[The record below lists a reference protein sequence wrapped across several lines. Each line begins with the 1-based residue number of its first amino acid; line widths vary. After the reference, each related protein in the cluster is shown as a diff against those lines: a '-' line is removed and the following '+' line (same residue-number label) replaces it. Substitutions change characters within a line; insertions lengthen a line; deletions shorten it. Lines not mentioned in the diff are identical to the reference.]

1 MKKSGGK
8 RLIEIVIFIYISD
21 LFSLRVGGDYD
32 DAEEGRYIQ
41 VKFIIYQF
49 HIYYISDI
57 TYCSGST
64 TVSEAKNLNK
74 LAYLSPTH
82 KIMSYLKSN

>member
-1 MKKSGGK
+1 MKKWEGK
-8 RLIEIVIFIYISD
+8 RFFVIVIFIYISD

-41 VKFIIYQF
+41 VKFINFIY
-49 HIYYISDI
+49 IYYILDI